1 MELLVIFK
9 NQPSVQMRNRLVRL
23 NMGLVRTI
31 AHRLAHQCAIPYEDL
46 EQCGSL
52 GLITAIERF
61 DPTQGYAFSSF
72 AVPYIRGEILHFLRD
87 RGNTV
92 RLPRR
97 WQQLHRK
104 GQKVQQN
111 LVMELGRQP
120 SEREVAEALDLSMNE
135 WRSVQLAACNR
146 IPLSLNARLSPN
158 QQLQADSSLT
168 LGDALVDANVQI
180 QQINDEESSELQQA
194 LAQLEE
200 KTREAIQLVYFKHL
214 SRKEVA
220 QHIGVSPITVTRR
233 INRGLGELKNLMQ
246 KSSPTEI
253 YG

>member
-1 MELLVIFK
+1 MELLVAYQK
-9 NQPSVQMRNRLVRL
+9 QSSVQLRNRLVRL

-31 AHRLAHQCAIPYEDL
+31 AHRLARQCAEPYEDL

-61 DPTQGYAFSSF
+61 DLTQGYAFSSF

-87 RGNTV
+87 RGNTI

-97 WQQLHRK
+97 WQQLHRQ
-104 GQKVQQN
+104 GQKVQQA
-111 LVMELGRQP
+111 LTMELGYQP
-120 SEREVAEALDLSMNE
+120 SAQEVADALGLSMNE

-146 IPLSLNARLSPN
+146 VPLSLNARISPN
-158 QQLQADSSLT
+158 QQLQSDSALT
-168 LGDALVDANVQI
+168 LGDALVDAHAQM
-180 QQINDEESSELQQA
+180 QQLEADNSAELQYA
-194 LAQLEE
+194 LAQIEE
-200 KTREAIQLVYFKHL
+200 KTREVIQLVFFNQL

-220 QHIGVSPITVTRR
+220 QHMGISPITVTRR
-233 INRGLGELKNLMQ
+233 INRGLEELKSLLQ
-246 KSSPTEI
+246 QPLPAI